1 MKTRSHIDTG
11 ARRAPGRR
19 AAIWR
24 SLPLLL
30 ALLAGPLWADGV
42 TLRNVTLK
50 SGDVD
55 VPLEIAVPPGAGP
68 FPPVLYI
75 HAKRGYEAEDRRH
88 ITELAQ
94 QGYLVVAPDWQ
105 SGRMIERWPAEHD
118 PATENDVEAALGY
131 LKALPET
138 CKQPVGIVAL
148 SRGPYYAIRLA
159 AKRGPDIAAIVSYY
173 GHMQNPNAPEPDQL
187 FRIAPEVMQ
196 ITTPILYLIGEQDFE
211 LRRINGGRAFYALW
225 ERGVP
230 VEYQVYPLAR
240 RAFDFRPDQT
250 PEEKIATRHAR
261 QRADQWLQRW
271 MKLDRP
277 GQCGRP

>member
-1 MKTRSHIDTG
+1 MKKL
-11 ARRAPGRR
+11 A
-19 AAIWR
+19 
-24 SLPLLL
+24 LLL
-30 ALLAGPLWADGV
+30 ALLSGPVLAAGV
-42 TLRNVTLK
+42 EIRSVTLK

-55 VPLEIAVPPGAGP
+55 VPIEVAVPEGKGP
-68 FPPVLYI
+68 FPPVLFI
-75 HAKRGYEAEDRRH
+75 HAKRGYDENERRH
-88 ITELAQ
+88 VTELAQ
-94 QGYLVVAPDWQ
+94 QGFLVVAPDWQ

-118 PATENDVEAALGY
+118 PATEKDVEAGLDY
-131 LKALPET
+131 LMALPEA

-159 AKRGPDIAAIVSYY
+159 DKRGKDIAAIVSYY

-187 FRIAPEVMQ
+187 FRVAAEVMR
-196 ITTPILYLIGEQDFE
+196 ITTPMLYLIGEQDFE

-240 RAFDFRPDQT
+240 RAFDFRADQT

-261 QRADQWLQRW
+261 QRAEAWLKRW
-271 MKLDRP
+271 MKV
-277 GQCGRP
+277 GQAESCGK